1 MTPSPRSPDR
11 LDPRR
16 WYVLGAVA
24 LAIFLGTIDGS
35 IVNVALPTFVDEFE
49 TTFAAVQ
56 WIVLAYLLTQATLVL
71 GIGRLGDIIGK
82 KRIFTT
88 GFAVFTVG
96 SVLAGL
102 SPSIGWL
109 IAARVVQGV
118 GSAMIFALGF
128 AIVAD
133 AFDARERGRA
143 LGINGTAVSAGII
156 TGPIVGGLILEAVDW
171 RWIFFVNLPIGILGI
186 LAAIRFVPRDHPEGG
201 QRFDFAGAAAFFVT
215 TAAFLSSLTIGQ
227 DLGFGHP
234 AVVGGFLAAAVGL
247 IVFVSIERTVD
258 DPMLDL
264 ALFKIRTVTAGLV
277 AGFTVFVSISGLL
290 LILPFYLTDAL
301 GYGPRDVGLLLAAIP
316 ASLGI
321 VSPIAG
327 ALSDRLGT
335 RPVRA
340 AGLAILLTGL
350 AAAFVTLTTGTSV
363 TTFIATGLV
372 IGVGIGVFQS
382 PNNAAVLG
390 ESPRERL
397 GVVSG
402 ALTVTRLSG
411 SMTGVAVLG
420 TVWAAVTT
428 RAAGGT
434 PAASAP
440 PEALVTGLHAA
451 VAVAAIL
458 VAIGLATV
466 VTAWHR
472 DVGAGTVAVS
482 TGSPGV
488 RPPGRGTDR
497 RRPRS

>member
-1 MTPSPRSPDR
+1 MIPSGPSAAAP
-11 LDPRR
+11 DPRR
-16 WYVLGAVA
+16 WFVLVAIA

-35 IVNVALPTFVDEFE
+35 IVNVALPTFVDDFD

-71 GIGRLGDIIGK
+71 GIGRLGDIVGK

-88 GFAVFTVG
+88 GFAVFTIG

-109 IAARVVQGV
+109 IGFRVVQGI

-171 RWIFFVNLPIGILGI
+171 RWIFFVNLPIGVLGI
-186 LAAIRFVPRDHPEGG
+186 LAAVRFVPRDHPRGG
-201 QRFDFAGAAAFFVT
+201 QRFDFAGAVAFFVT
-215 TAAFLSSLTIGQ
+215 TAAFLSSLTVGQ
-227 DLGFGHP
+227 DVGFGHP
-234 AVVGGFLAAAVGL
+234 GVVGGFVLAAVGL
-247 IVFVSIERTVD
+247 IAFVSLERIVD

-277 AGFTVFVSISGLL
+277 AAFTVFVAVSGLL

-301 GYGPRDVGLLLAAIP
+301 GYGPRNVGLLLAAIP

-321 VSPIAG
+321 VSPVAG

-340 AGLAILLTGL
+340 AGLTILLAGL
-350 AAAFVTLTTGTSV
+350 CGAFVTLNTGTSV
-363 TTFIATGLV
+363 ATFVATGLV

-420 TVWAAVTT
+420 TVWATIAT

-434 PAASAP
+434 PAANAP
-440 PEALVTGLHAA
+440 PTALVTGLHGA

-458 VAIGLATV
+458 VAIGLGTV
-466 VTAWHR
+466 LIAWRR
-472 DVGAGTVAVS
+472 DVADGAVALS
-482 TGSPGV
+482 TGSPGAP
-488 RPPGRGTDR
+488 PPGPGTDL